1 MPIFLLAVSHLIVP
15 AGGKIQRPSTQKST
29 GVKHCPAPSPV
40 FTGCDTQV
48 SQVKNCLLGGANER
62 RVCVIHGLGGTGK
75 TQISLKA
82 IETTKDDWTDIVY
95 VDATSQETT
104 ISTLKAFAVA
114 KKVGESH
121 EDAIGWLESHH
132 QSWLM
137 VFDNADDPDLN
148 LLSFIPQGS
157 HGSVL
162 ITTRLQG
169 LALLGQGPKSDCCV
183 GGMDPQEAVEL
194 FLKKARMHD
203 QALEQKE
210 IEAANELVKVSSRA
224 SVRYLYL
231 TIHAPVGIRISSSGD
246 RTCGCIHLV
255 FEKQHPQISKT
266 VSRAAS
272 ELPREV

>member
-1 MPIFLLAVSHLIVP
+1 MPIFPLAVSHLTVP
-15 AGGKIQRPSTQKST
+15 AGGKIQRPSAQKST

-40 FTGCDTQV
+40 FTGCDAHV

-104 ISTLKAFAVA
+104 ISTLKAFAIA

-121 EDAIGWLESHH
+121 EDAIRWLESHH
-132 QSWLM
+132 RSWLM

-162 ITTRLQG
+162 ITTRLRG
-169 LALLGQGPKSDCCV
+169 LALLGQGPNSDCNV
-183 GGMDPQEAVEL
+183 GGMDPQEALEL
-194 FLKKARMHD
+194 LLKKARMQD
-203 QALEQKE
+203 QVLEQKE
-210 IEAANELVKVSSRA
+210 IEAAKDLVKVRGFD
-224 SVRYLYL
+224 YMCDLYL
-231 TIHAPVGIRISSSGD
+231 TKCAHIGIWISSSGD
-246 RTCGCIHLV
+246 RTCGRIHLV
-255 FEKQHPQISKT
+255 FEKQHNQIPKI